1 MKSHF
6 RLHVFYEVVQ
16 RQSFTKAAESL
27 HISQPAVTKH
37 VRALEE
43 EYGIPLLERK
53 GMIIHLTAAGEV
65 LKTYC
70 EKIFSLERQLKF
82 DVDAIKDNQG
92 GTIRIGA
99 STTIAQY
106 IIPDVIANFQQ
117 KIKDVNIEIKS
128 GNTEAIEKWLLED
141 IIDIGMIEGDPHRG
155 GLKYIPFLNDELVL
169 VASTKFDDAKD
180 NNITIPQ
187 FLKKPLVMREQGSG
201 TRKIIENELEKRGIN
216 EDDLNIIMYLDTT
229 ESIKRYIAASPN
241 YAILSI
247 YSILDELNRDKL
259 QIIDIDHLE
268 INRDLHFVIKEG
280 GSIGLGQRFM
290 DYAMLHYN
298 KK

>member
-6 RLHVFYEVVQ
+6 RLHVFSEVVQ

-43 EYGIPLLERK
+43 EYGLPLLERK
-53 GMIIHLTAAGEV
+53 GMLIQLTSAGEI
-65 LKTYC
+65 LKQYC
-70 EKIFSLERQLKF
+70 DKIFSLERQLHF
-82 DVDAIKDNQG
+82 DIDSLKENIG

-106 IIPDVIANFQQ
+106 IIPSVIATFQQ
-117 KIKDVNIEIKS
+117 KVKDVKVEIRS
-128 GNTEAIEKWLLED
+128 GNTEAIENWLLED
-141 IIDIGMIEGDPHRG
+141 VIDIGMIEGDPHRG

-169 VASTKFDDAKD
+169 VCSSKNASKSNSISIA
-180 NNITIPQ
+180 Q
-187 FLKKPLVMREQGSG
+187 FRKKPLVMREQGSG
-201 TRKIIENELEKRGIN
+201 TRKIIENALSSKNID
-216 EDDLNIIMYLDTT
+216 EDELNIVMYLDTT
-229 ESIKRYIAASPN
+229 ESIKRYVTSSSN

-247 YSILDELNRDKL
+247 YSVLDELNRDQL
-259 QIIDIDHLE
+259 QIIDIDELE

-280 GSIGLGQRFM
+280 GSIGIGRRFM
-290 DYAMLHYN
+290 DYALLHYN
-298 KK
+298 KKL